1 MNYAFHGVG
10 GKSRQPFTLA
20 INVMAANQNTIELEK
35 RYSSELD
42 GQFELD
48 DSDFE
53 TQGLTSNSYN
63 PPRSQSHFQS
73 IIDLLPLRITKLLN
87 CRRLWRKSRRR
98 PGRSLLGCPIILGRR
113 TRLAFNSVAGIIIV
127 LITLTAIFRPSY
139 TNPPAHYASLR
150 KMIIASEDYGRGN
163 SDNQKIFIAAS
174 IYDKR
179 GHLVKGP
186 WGRSVLELLNILGN
200 RNTFLSIYENDSGEE
215 AREALEEFGK
225 KVQCNSALVYEQHMP
240 LDNIPKVTLPD
251 GSKRTK
257 RIAYLA
263 EVRNRALKP
272 LEDSDI
278 SYDKVLFL
286 NDVIFDPI
294 DAAQLL
300 FSTNANDHG
309 KTSYHAACAVDFIN
323 PFKFYDTFATRDFE
337 GYSMGVPFFPWF
349 SNAGNGLSRQD
360 VLDGKDAVRVKSCW
374 GGMVAFDAKYLQ
386 APIPQ
391 SSNETVEERN
401 ILTSDEEVEEDEIGQ
416 WDLNQP
422 IRFRSEPDL
431 HWEASECCLIHADL
445 IEASREDTGIYQN
458 PFVRVAY
465 GSWTLWWLRF
475 TRRFERL
482 YTIPHTM
489 IDHLVGLPWPNPR
502 REANKDAVDIEIGG
516 YCDIKTLQLLRETQR
531 SGEKNW
537 ETVQV
542 SSG

>member
-1 MNYAFHGVG
+1 
-10 GKSRQPFTLA
+10 
-20 INVMAANQNTIELEK
+20 MAANQNTIELDK
-35 RYSSELD
+35 RYSSESD
-42 GQFELD
+42 EQFDLD

-53 TQGLTSNSYN
+53 AQGLTSNSYN
-63 PPRSQSHFQS
+63 PPRSHFHFQS
-73 IIDLLPLRITKLLN
+73 FLDLLPLRITKLLTR
-87 CRRLWRKSRRR
+87 RRLWRKSRRR

-127 LITLTAIFRPSY
+127 LIIFTGMFRPSY
-139 TNPPAHYASLR
+139 TNPPAHYESLR
-150 KMIIASEDYGRGN
+150 RRILASRDYGRGN

-179 GHLVKGP
+179 GHLVNGA
-186 WGRSVLELLNILGN
+186 WGQSVLELLNILGN

-215 AREALEEFGK
+215 AQEALEAFEK
-225 KVQCNSALVYEQHMP
+225 KVQCNSALVYEEHMP
-240 LDNIPKVTLPD
+240 IDDIPKVTLPD

-263 EVRNRALKP
+263 EVRNKALKP
-272 LEDSDI
+272 LKDSNI

-286 NDVIFDPI
+286 NDVTFNPI

-300 FSTNANDHG
+300 FSTNANDNG
-309 KTSYHAACAVDFIN
+309 KIAYHAACAVDFIN

-349 SNAGNGLSRQD
+349 SDAGEGLSRQD

-386 APIPQ
+386 APIPH
-391 SSNETVEERN
+391 SANETMEERN
-401 ILTSDEEVEEDEIGQ
+401 ILTSDEDVKEDEIGKDLPEPKQ

-422 IRFRSEPDL
+422 IRFRSESDL
-431 HWEASECCLIHADL
+431 DWEASECCLIHADL
-445 IEASREDTGIYQN
+445 IEASQERTLQEDTGIYQN

-502 REANKDAVDIEIGG
+502 REAKKDAAGVGG
-516 YCDIKTLQLLRETQR
+516 YCGIKTLQLLRENPR
-531 SGEKNW
+531 NGEKNW

-542 SSG
+542 SAG

>member
-1 MNYAFHGVG
+1 
-10 GKSRQPFTLA
+10 
-20 INVMAANQNTIELEK
+20 MASNHNTVELQK
-35 RYSSELD
+35 RYSSESD

-48 DSDFE
+48 ESDFE

-73 IIDLLPLRITKLLN
+73 IIDLLPLRITKLLTR
-87 CRRLWRKSRRR
+87 RRLWRKSRRR

-113 TRLAFNSVAGIIIV
+113 TRLAFNSVTGIIIV

-150 KMIIASEDYGRGN
+150 KRIIASEDYGRGN

-179 GHLVKGP
+179 GHLVNGA

-200 RNTFLSIYENDSGEE
+200 RNTFLSIYENDSGKE
-215 AREALEEFGK
+215 AQEALEDFGK
-225 KVQCNSALVYEQHMP
+225 KVQCNSALVYEEHMP

-263 EVRNRALKP
+263 EVRNKALKP

-309 KTSYHAACAVDFIN
+309 KSSYHAACAVDFIN

-401 ILTSDEEVEEDEIGQ
+401 ILTSDEEVEEDEIGKDLPGPKQ
-416 WDLNQP
+416 SDLNQP

-445 IEASREDTGIYQN
+445 IEASQEDTGIYQN
-458 PFVRVAY
+458 PFIRVAY

-502 REANKDAVDIEIGG
+502 REVNKDAIDTEVGG
-516 YCDIKTLQLLRETQR
+516 YCGINTLQLLRETQR

-542 SSG
+542 SSR